1 MKISSLE
8 DYINIVT
15 EQYTCGHHVFRGVT
29 NKLDH
34 KLIPTVGRNPYYDL
48 DTEIEIFEQFKRR
61 ARLTI
66 SLHPNNDWEWLAVAQ
81 HHGLPTRLLDW
92 TTSPLVALY
101 FATQPKVSNGQIL
114 ACNPNG
120 GAIYVLHFC
129 NYINTEVDKNPF
141 KYNQVGVFQPPHI
154 ANRITGQA
162 GLFSIQPEPN
172 KELDFEKD
180 DRLPDEIEKIE
191 FNQEAAAKIQEQLFR
206 LGIRQDM
213 LFPDLDGYATGI
225 KINEA
230 LAEFHYKE
238 C

>member
-8 DYINIVT
+8 DYIKIIT

-29 NKLDH
+29 DNVEH
-34 KLIPTVGRNPYYDL
+34 KLIPTVGRNPNYDL

-101 FATQPKVSNGQIL
+101 FATQPKVSNGQIQT
-114 ACNPNG
+114 CNPNG
-120 GAIYVLHFC
+120 GAVYVLHFC
-129 NYINTEVDKNPF
+129 NYINTEIDKNPF
-141 KYNQVGVFQPPHI
+141 EYNQVGVFQPPHI

-180 DRLPDEIEKIE
+180 DRLPDDIEKIE

-213 LFPDLDGYATGI
+213 LFPDLEGYATGI

-230 LAEFHYKE
+230 LAELHYKE